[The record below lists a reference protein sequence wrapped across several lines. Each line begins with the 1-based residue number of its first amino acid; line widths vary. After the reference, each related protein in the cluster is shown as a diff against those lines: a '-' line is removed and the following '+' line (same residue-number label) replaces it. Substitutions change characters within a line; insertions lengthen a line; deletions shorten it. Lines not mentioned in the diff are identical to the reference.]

1 MNRLIK
7 TTAIIAFI
15 STLFC
20 FKTEQIGEDYGIKI
34 EKSIQ
39 EVGKNLYLVTL
50 KIVNGNEVNGFA
62 KYETKLPLSADYIK
76 EIKRDKAVS
85 FKLDGRKL
93 KLIWIHI
100 QKNKSYTTSFQIST
114 KKSIKKLNMD
124 GRFFAHFGGEKFS
137 FEDNSENTIINLI
150 KKVSK

>member
-1 MNRLIK
+1 MNKLIK

-20 FKTEQIGEDYGIKI
+20 FKTEQIGENYGIKI
-34 EKSIQ
+34 EKSIK
-39 EVGKNLYLVTL
+39 EVGENLYLVTL
-50 KIVNGNEVNGFA
+50 KIVNGNKVNGFA

-114 KKSIKKLNMD
+114 KKSINKLKMD
-124 GRFFAHFGGEKFS
+124 GHFFAHSEGEKFS
-137 FEDNSENTIINLI
+137 FEDNTKNTIVTLI
-150 KKVSK
+150 ENVLK